1 MLLRSFLP
9 LIVAGSLSSCGG
21 NGDVIGADQANA
33 AFERVVISQ
42 SNTTIIRS
50 LEQNKNYR
58 FSGDNNTLLLS
69 GNPNEIKI
77 AGNNNNAE
85 IYHAPKEIDVTGNDN
100 SVKTRSSQSDAIEDR
115 GSGNQFTTF

>member
-1 MLLRSFLP
+1 MLLRSLLP

-21 NGDVIGADQANA
+21 NGDVLSSGQNGAVD
-33 AFERVVISQ
+33 RVIISE
-42 SNTTIIRS
+42 SNTTIIRF

-69 GNPNEIKI
+69 GSPNEIKI

-85 IYHAPKEIDVTGNDN
+85 LYHSPKEIDVTGNDN
-100 SVKTRSSQSDAIEDR
+100 SVKTRTSQSDAIEDR